1 MAISESEKLLCRV
14 EKLERESRRWRA
26 GALAVSVLFLG
37 LVFMGATG
45 GGAKEAKLKKLTIVN
60 EAGASVATLGV
71 DSYGKP
77 RLAFTD
83 DQQKLLLELGTNLGS
98 HAWFQ
103 GSDGESCVQLGVWR
117 WADAAK
123 EVPSIRLSDNKGME
137 KIKIGYDLNYRP
149 ALEICCKGGRVVS
162 LSGDE

>member
-1 MAISESEKLLCRV
+1 MTMSENERLLGRV
-14 EKLERESRRWRA
+14 ERLERESRRWRA
-26 GALAVSVLFLG
+26 GAMAVSILLAGTVL
-37 LVFMGATG
+37 MGAG
-45 GGAKEAKLKKLTIVN
+45 VGAKEAKLRKLTIVN
-60 EAGASVATLGV
+60 EAGVSVATLGV

-123 EVPSIRLSDNKGME
+123 EVPSMRFSDNKGME

-149 ALEICCKGGRVVS
+149 SLEICCKAGRVVS

>member
-1 MAISESEKLLCRV
+1 MTISENERLLCRV
-14 EKLERESRRWRA
+14 ERLERESRRWRA
-26 GALAVSVLFLG
+26 GAMAVSVLLAG
-37 LVFMGATG
+37 LVFMGAN

-60 EAGASVATLGV
+60 EAGVAVATLGV

-83 DQQKLLLELGTNLGS
+83 EQQKLLLELGTNLGS

-123 EVPSIRLSDNKGME
+123 EVPSMRFSDNKGME
-137 KIKIGYDLNYRP
+137 KIKIGYDLDYRP
-149 ALEICCKGGRVVS
+149 SLEICCKAGRVVS

>member
-1 MAISESEKLLCRV
+1 MTISENEKLVRRI
-14 EKLERESRRWRA
+14 EKLEREAGRWRT
-26 GALAVSVLFLG
+26 GALAVSVLLLG
-37 LVFMGATG
+37 LVFMGAG
-45 GGAKEAKLKKLTIVN
+45 GGGKEAKLKKLTIVN

-83 DQQKLLLELGTNLGS
+83 EKQKLLLELGTNLGS

-117 WADAAK
+117 WEDAAK

-137 KIKIGYDLNYRP
+137 KIKLGYDLNYRP

>member
-1 MAISESEKLLCRV
+1 MTISGNELLLRRV
-14 EKLERESRRWRA
+14 ESLERESRRWRA
-26 GALAVSVLFLG
+26 GALAVSMLLIG
-37 LVFMGATG
+37 LVFMGAG

-60 EAGASVATLGV
+60 EAGMEVATLGV

-77 RLAFTD
+77 RLAFYD
-83 DQQKLLLELGTNLGS
+83 EQQKLLLELGTNLGS

-123 EVPSIRLSDNKGME
+123 EVPSMRFSDNKGME

-149 ALEICCKGGRVVS
+149 ALEICCKAGRVVT

>member
-1 MAISESEKLLCRV
+1 MTIPENELLLRRV
-14 EKLERESRRWRA
+14 ECLERDSRRWRA
-26 GALAVSVLFLG
+26 GALAVTILLAGIVL
-37 LVFMGATG
+37 MGAG
-45 GGAKEAKLKKLTIVN
+45 GGGKEAKLRKLTIVN
-60 EAGASVATLGV
+60 EAGVAVASLGV

-83 DQQKLLLELGTNLGS
+83 EKQKLLLELGTNLGS

-117 WADAAK
+117 WADASK
-123 EVPSIRLSDNKGME
+123 EVPSMRFSDNKGME

-149 ALEICCKGGRVVS
+149 SLEICCKGGRVVS

>member
-1 MAISESEKLLCRV
+1 MNMADNERLLRRV
-14 EKLERESRRWRA
+14 EKLERESRIWRT
-26 GALAVSVLFLG
+26 GAMAVSVLVAGFVFLG
-37 LVFMGATG
+37 AAG
-45 GGAKEAKLKKLTIVN
+45 GGKEAKLSKLTIVN
-60 EAGASVATLGV
+60 AAGASVATLGV

-83 DQQKLLLELGTNLGS
+83 EQQKLLLELGTNLGS

-123 EVPSIRLSDNKGME
+123 EVPSLRLSDNKGIE

-149 ALEICCKGGRVVS
+149 ALEICCKAGRVVS